1 MHRGDGGGWWY
12 ILYHFED
19 MIQESYDGRH
29 GMACE
34 RSSLVW
40 SLILT
45 FFLLSFL
52 LSHFLHLYLSHSWFV
67 FLCRRECD
75 TSDHEGNISK
85 CIRPNKY
92 TLLESITVLYN
103 MVEIIKFLFSPHSVS
118 FSMFLSHFLDV
129 FVKLYHW
136 FTLCLSFPF
145 LYVRMSLS
153 LSLFLFLSPACPF
166 SHDLSFFRFFP
177 EAFVTA
183 ANGCLRKIQKQIHQR
198 KNVPWDFESK
208 LHPTYYTSSIFSCN

>member
-1 MHRGDGGGWWY
+1 MVVFDISSQLVDSCAPSIYFFWELENRHRRDGGGWWY
-12 ILYHFED
+12 ILHHFED
-19 MIQESYDGRH
+19 MILESYEGRY

-75 TSDHEGNISK
+75 TSDHEGNIRK

-103 MVEIIKFLFSPHSVS
+103 IVEIIKFLSSLHSLS
-118 FSMFLSHFLDV
+118 FTVYLSHFPAV

-145 LYVRMSLS
+145 LYVRRQT
-153 LSLFLFLSPACPF
+153 FTA
-166 SHDLSFFRFFP
+166 
-177 EAFVTA
+177 VTKA
-183 ANGCLRKIQKQIHQR
+183 SGKKRNKDRSWEKGQAGERKRNRERDIR
-198 KNVPWDFESK
+198 
-208 LHPTYYTSSIFSCN
+208 T